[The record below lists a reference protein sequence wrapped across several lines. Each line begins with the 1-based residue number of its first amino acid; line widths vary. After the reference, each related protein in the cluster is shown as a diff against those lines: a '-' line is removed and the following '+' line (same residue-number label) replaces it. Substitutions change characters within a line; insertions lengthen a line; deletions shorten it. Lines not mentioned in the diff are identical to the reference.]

1 MDYAGKILIIVE
13 NLPVPF
19 DTRVWQEANA
29 LTEAGYKV
37 SIICPKGKGYNKS
50 FEQIN
55 NISIYRHPMPNE
67 GAGVGSYIVEYSCA
81 LFWELVLAVKILFK
95 EGFDVIHACNPPDN
109 IFLIGVLFKLIG
121 KKFVFDHHDINP
133 ELYEAKFSK
142 KGFLYDM
149 LVLLEKLTYRT
160 CNISIATNESYREI
174 AINRC
179 GMKSENV
186 FIVRSGPD
194 LNRIK
199 VQPPIPEL
207 KKGKRFMVGYLG
219 VIGKQEGLDYLI
231 NAAHYILRE
240 KNRDDILYCII
251 GSGPYLDD
259 LKLHCTKLGL
269 DEHIIFTGRI
279 PDKEMLEY
287 LNTADVCV
295 NPDEYNEMNDKSTMN
310 KVLEYMALGK
320 PIVQFDLKEGRH
332 SAQDASL
339 YAKNND
345 YKDLAEKIIYLL
357 DSPALRQIMQRSGQQ
372 RINTQLQWT
381 KQKTYLIQAYQ
392 KLLKNK
398 GYNNISSEGSFERKE
413 NNSQHINK

>member
-50 FEQIN
+50 FERIN
-55 NISIYRHPMPNE
+55 NISVYRHPMPNE
-67 GAGVGSYIVEYSCA
+67 GSGVVSYVIEYSCA
-81 LFWELVLAVKILFK
+81 LFWELVLSTKILFK

-109 IFLIGVLFKLIG
+109 IFLIGFLFKLLG

-133 ELYEAKFSK
+133 ELYEAKFNK
-142 KGFLYDM
+142 RGFLYDV
-149 LVLLEKLTYRT
+149 LVLLEKLTYKS
-160 CNISIATNESYREI
+160 CDISIATNESYREI
-174 AINRC
+174 AIKRC
-179 GMKSENV
+179 GMNPEKV

-194 LNRIK
+194 LKRIK
-199 VQPPIPEL
+199 IQPSINAL
-207 KKGKRFMVGYLG
+207 KQGKKYMVGYLG

-231 NAAHYILRE
+231 NAANYILKE

-251 GSGPYLDD
+251 GSGPYLNE
-259 LKLHCTKLGL
+259 LKAHCTKLGL
-269 DEHIIFTGRI
+269 DDHIIFTGRI

-320 PIVQFDLKEGRH
+320 PIVQFDLKEGRY

-345 YKDLAEKIIYLL
+345 HKDLAEKIICLL
-357 DSPALRQIMQRSGQQ
+357 DNSELRSAMKQSGLE
-372 RINTQLQWT
+372 RINSYLQWT
-381 KQKTYLIQAYQ
+381 KQKTYLIQAYEM
-392 KLLKNK
+392 LLNNK
-398 GYNNISSEGSFERKE
+398 SQNNVLAEELTKKS
-413 NNSQHINK
+413 